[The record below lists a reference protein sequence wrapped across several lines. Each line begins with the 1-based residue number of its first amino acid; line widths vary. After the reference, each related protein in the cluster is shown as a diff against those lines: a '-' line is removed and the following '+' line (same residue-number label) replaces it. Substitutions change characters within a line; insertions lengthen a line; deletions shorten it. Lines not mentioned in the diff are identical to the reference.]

1 MNLIEY
7 IQSEIRRSLN
17 DITDDC
23 INGGCVDFPQYR
35 YECGRAIG
43 LVMAEEI
50 IKVALSKVSGDE
62 ETSDERE

>member
-1 MNLIEY
+1 VTLIEY
-7 IQSEIRRSLN
+7 IQSEIRKALN

-50 IKVALSKVSGDE
+50 IKVALSKAEGNDE
-62 ETSDERE
+62 TNDQQ